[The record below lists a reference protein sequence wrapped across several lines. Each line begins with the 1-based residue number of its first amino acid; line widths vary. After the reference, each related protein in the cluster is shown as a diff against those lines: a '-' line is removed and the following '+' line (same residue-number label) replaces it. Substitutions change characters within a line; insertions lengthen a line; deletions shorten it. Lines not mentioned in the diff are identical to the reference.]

1 MVQPFQSRPLVQ
13 LDRARLPLLF
23 HRGRPWDLPYQL
35 VRASQRHPLGP
46 PPPVALLALAARRLP
61 EGPSVQ
67 LVQPSQSGLVARLD
81 RARLAPPFRLGHP
94 WDLLCRSVPAGRLGH
109 ARLVLLF
116 RLGRPSC
123 RSVPA
128 GRPVRGR
135 PALLFRRGRLW
146 ALSCRLVRPVHHR
159 PSDPPFQ
166 VAPPVRPG
174 PAPPG
179 ALLPPAS
186 QLVPAGP
193 WDQADP
199 EAQAA
204 PADLSAPVHRQF
216 PAVLPVQTDRLDPA
230 NVRNQRTRELMT
242 Q

>member
-35 VRASQRHPLGP
+35 VRASQRHPLDP

-94 WDLLCRSVPAGRLGH
+94 WDL
-109 ARLVLLF
+109 
-116 RLGRPSC
+116 SC

-135 PALLFRRGRLW
+135 PALLFRRRRLW

-166 VAPPVRPG
+166 VIPPVQPG

-186 QLVPAGP
+186 QLLPAGP

-199 EAQAA
+199 EARAA

-216 PAVLPVQTDRLDPA
+216 PAVLRVRSDRLDPA